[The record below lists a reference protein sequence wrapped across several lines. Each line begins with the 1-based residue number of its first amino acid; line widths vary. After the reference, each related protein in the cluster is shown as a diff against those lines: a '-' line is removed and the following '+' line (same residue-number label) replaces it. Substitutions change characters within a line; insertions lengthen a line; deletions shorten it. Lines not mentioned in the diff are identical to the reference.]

1 MLAQEFEGLRD
12 VIILQHTPV
21 VVRQGKLV
29 LHVDVEQVVLAVVA
43 HVVNEGAEHQ
53 RHHRK
58 RLKELGKAKT
68 AKQDMHSLCN
78 ISGMPAVVI
87 RHDLRARIRALH
99 PLQETPRLARKYA
112 KLRQEVTLSE
122 RLPTD
127 KLQFSALCQS
137 GDLEDVDSPT
147 LELRPE
153 EALQALRSAG
163 FGQGAGPAGPHI
175 CILGPGPWLR
185 GQPVRR
191 PRRRAGDCRLRRM
204 RAVAGGAS
212 PQQPGLHVV
221 LLQVVGQSPFLQ
233 RGAPDEATRQRSAAG
248 PGFEALPQEEHL
260 PGVVVWV
267 FQQPPHDGQSDVAD
281 SRARSSVTKLPLH
294 LCAARDAD
302 VPAAPRRPV
311 KLKRLLKQRR
321 RCGGA
326 PSGAPCT
333 FRQRHL
339 VLRASA
345 RLSLPER
352 PWAVSLGRQVGA
364 D

>member
-43 HVVNEGAEHQ
+43 HVVNERAEHQ
-53 RHHRK
+53 RHRRK
-58 RLKELGKAKT
+58 RLKELGKTQAT
-68 AKQDMHSLCN
+68 KQDMHSLCN

-87 RHDLRARIRALH
+87 RHDLRARIRAFH
-99 PLQETPRLARKYA
+99 PLQETPRLARHDA
-112 KLRQEVTLSE
+112 KLRQEVTLSK

-137 GDLEDVDSPT
+137 GDLEDVDSPA

-153 EALQALRSAG
+153 EALQALRGAG
-163 FGQGAGPAGPHI
+163 LGQGAGPAGPRI
-175 CILGPGPWLR
+175 CILGRGPRLR

-191 PRRRAGDCRLRRM
+191 RPGRGAGDRGLRRV
-204 RAVAGGAS
+204 RAVTGGAC

-221 LLQVVGQSPFLQ
+221 LLQVVGQSALLQ
-233 RGAPDEATRQRSAAG
+233 RGAPDEAAGQRSATG
-248 PGFEALPQEEHL
+248 PGFQALPQEEHL
-260 PGVVVWV
+260 PGVVVCV
-267 FQQPPHDGQSDVAD
+267 VQQPPHDGQSDVAD
-281 SRARSSVTKLPLH
+281 SRARSPLTKLFLH

-302 VPAAPRRPV
+302 VPVAPRREFQ
-311 KLKRLLKQRR
+311 RLMQQRR
-321 RCGGA
+321 GRGGA
-326 PSGAPCT
+326 PSRAPCT
-333 FRQRHL
+333 FRQSHR
-339 VLRASA
+339 VLRACT